1 MSIRCFYFL
10 SLFLPLSVV
19 AQKPPGI
26 ETSDIT
32 RFWAAVDK
40 LATAKTHQDSIRI
53 IQEEYINKAS
63 AGLVEFIRLRNF
75 TAQEYVTLMGA
86 YPRFWTSIRPSTERI
101 SHRILEIHQVLDSMQ
116 QILPGFKRPGVCF
129 AIGCMRTGGT
139 TTERF
144 ILIGSEIAAADS
156 TTDKSEVN
164 AWLKSVLG
172 QTGDIVSMVAH
183 EAVHTQQRG
192 FPFFEI
198 FSLAKHK
205 RLNLLNNAIIEGS
218 ADFITARLLRRNINS
233 QLHTYGEANHCLL
246 VREFFKD
253 FEAKPFD
260 VSRWLY
266 NGNNSKDRPADL
278 GYYIGYKISEAFY
291 NQASDKK
298 RALKTLLRRG
308 KYKKVFRKSKT
319 DTSNCVD

>member
-1 MSIRCFYFL
+1 MRYWFIWTL
-10 SLFLPLSVV
+10 LLPGSVV
-19 AQKPPGI
+19 AQKVSDI

-32 RFWAAVDK
+32 RFWMAYDK
-40 LATAKTHQDSIRI
+40 LPEAKTNQDSVRI
-53 IQEEYINKAS
+53 IQEEYLNKAS
-63 AGLVEFIRLRNF
+63 AGFREFIRLRNF
-75 TAQEYVTLMGA
+75 TAQEYVALLGA
-86 YPRFWTSIRPSTERI
+86 HPRFWVSTRPLTEKIVQRVP
-101 SHRILEIHQVLDSMQ
+101 EINQVLDSMQ
-116 QILPGFKRPGVCF
+116 KILPDFERPGVCF

-139 TTERF
+139 TTERL

-183 EAVHTQQRG
+183 EAVHTRQKG
-192 FPFFEI
+192 FPLFEI

-205 RLNLLNNAIIEGS
+205 RLNLLNTAIVEGS
-218 ADFITARLLRRNINS
+218 ADFITAQLLGHHINAR
-233 QLHTYGEANHCLL
+233 LHTYGSANHCLL
-246 VREFFKD
+246 LREFFKD
-253 FEAKPFD
+253 YEAKPFD

-278 GYYIGYKISEAFY
+278 GYYIGYQISEAFY

-308 KYKKVFRKSKT
+308 KYKKVFRKSKI
-319 DTSNCVD
+319 DASNCVD